1 MNFSSKLLEQ
11 AVEEFGR
18 LPGIGKKT
26 ALRLVLHL
34 LQQNEQE
41 VYRFTETINTLKSNV
56 KYCRKCF
63 NITDEQ
69 ECEIC
74 TSPKREKD
82 IICVVEDTRDVM
94 AIENTN
100 QYTGTY
106 HVLGGL
112 ISPLD
117 GVGPSD
123 LRIEELIERIQG
135 SGVSEVI
142 LALSATMEGDTT
154 IFYIYKR
161 LREYNLKVSTI
172 ARGISFGGEL
182 EYVDEVTLGKS
193 ILTRVPYERNIG

>member
-161 LREYNLKVSTI
+161 LREFNLKISTI

>member
-1 MNFSSKLLEQ
+1 
-11 AVEEFGR
+11 
-18 LPGIGKKT
+18 
-26 ALRLVLHL
+26 
-34 LQQNEQE
+34 
-41 VYRFTETINTLKSNV
+41 
-56 KYCRKCF
+56 
-63 NITDEQ
+63 
-69 ECEIC
+69 
-74 TSPKREKD
+74 
-82 IICVVEDTRDVM
+82 M

-161 LREYNLKVSTI
+161 LREFNLKISTI

>member
-161 LREYNLKVSTI
+161 LREFNLKVSTI

>member
-69 ECEIC
+69 DCEIC

-161 LREYNLKVSTI
+161 LREFNLKISTI